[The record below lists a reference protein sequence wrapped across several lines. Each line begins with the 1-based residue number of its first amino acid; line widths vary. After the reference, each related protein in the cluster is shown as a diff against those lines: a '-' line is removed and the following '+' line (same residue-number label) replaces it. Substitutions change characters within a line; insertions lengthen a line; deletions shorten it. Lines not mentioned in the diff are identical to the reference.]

1 MPATFLTTTQS
12 FTTGIA
18 SPSNFNPIASNIDF
32 IDPNTRWPYIQ
43 SWFFS
48 LQREITKDTVVEV
61 SYNGNHSLR
70 MPIIGDYNQAVPNLP
85 GQTLGVQARRPIP
98 TFGPITWLTPQGQND
113 YNGLSTRFEHRFGAG
128 LYFLDSFTWSKAL
141 GNSEQA
147 LESYAGYYVANPQNI
162 RNLSQERGPVSFD
175 VKLLNVASIVYQ
187 VPFGHGRKFGSSMN
201 PVFDAALG
209 GWELNSII
217 TANTG
222 TPLDITY
229 SPSAAN
235 DVTGLTNDYRG
246 QSEQRPNVSGSSVS
260 QSKGQLVNTY
270 FAGYTFSTPPASAPF
285 GSAGRDAFRAPGLS
299 QWDFAVNKTFRIREG
314 INLQFRS
321 EFFNVLNH
329 TNFGIP
335 NTVSTSAAFGT
346 IRSTYPPRQIQF
358 ALKLLF

>member
-1 MPATFLTTTQS
+1 
-12 FTTGIA
+12 
-18 SPSNFNPIASNIDF
+18 
-32 IDPNTRWPYIQ
+32 
-43 SWFFS
+43 
-48 LQREITKDTVVEV
+48 V
-61 SYNGNHSLR
+61 
-70 MPIIGDYNQAVPNLP
+70 
-85 GQTLGVQARRPIP
+85 
-98 TFGPITWLTPQGQND
+98 
-113 YNGLSTRFEHRFGAG
+113 EHRFGGG

-187 VPFGHGRKFGSSMN
+187 IPFGHGRKFGSTMN
-201 PVFDAALG
+201 PVVDAALG

-222 TPLDITY
+222 TPLDVTY
-229 SPSAAN
+229 SPAAAN

-246 QSEQRPNVSGSSVS
+246 QSEQRPNISGSSVS

-270 FAGYTFSTPPASAPF
+270 FAGYTFTTPPASAPF
-285 GSAGRDAFRAPGLS
+285 GNAGRDAFRAPGLS
-299 QWDFAVNKTFRIREG
+299 QWDLSVNKSFRIREG

-346 IRSTYPPRQIQF
+346 IRSTYPPRQVQF